1 MSKSPQ
7 NWQTEKCEWFP
18 GSEEYILQNIHFGS
32 GYHAFSK
39 HSLLLPLLNTQVGT
53 CRSPATIHLASEKD
67 KIFSNKMQKYHHLI
81 ESIKQL
87 TAEVSC
93 VVFTQ
98 EQRRSNLRGVER

>member
-1 MSKSPQ
+1 
-7 NWQTEKCEWFP
+7 
-18 GSEEYILQNIHFGS
+18 
-32 GYHAFSK
+32 
-39 HSLLLPLLNTQVGT
+39 
-53 CRSPATIHLASEKD
+53 
-67 KIFSNKMQKYHHLI
+67 MQKYYHLI